1 MKIGLRTI
9 KTVLAASLA
18 MFFAQSLNLL
28 YAPAAGIIAVL
39 SVGNTKKA
47 TLLTA
52 FYRVVSLIIATIISF
67 FCFNLLGFN
76 PFAFG
81 VFLLLFIPVSVYF
94 RLEDGIVVNS
104 VLVTHYLSENSF
116 AWQLIINEFLLMSLG
131 VGLALLANLYM
142 PDIGKTLKEE
152 QAIVEVMFKKLLGQL
167 ANGLNTPSAASKA
180 RQTCAVLGDYLAQ
193 AQVKANRHQQNRWFQ
208 EDSSFATYFTMRR
221 GQVLILRDMIQLL
234 DQIEV
239 EEEYLADMRYLLQTT
254 AKTFGY
260 DNDGQELLAL
270 IKAISQNYEASPLP
284 KNRSEFENRARLFQF
299 LQLFTSFI
307 ETKAEF
313 SRKLEN

>member
-9 KTVLAASLA
+9 KTVIAASLA
-18 MFFAQSLNLL
+18 MFFAQLLNLL

-52 FYRVVSLIIATIISF
+52 FYRVISLIIATIISF

-94 RLEDGIVVNS
+94 NLEDGIVVNS

-116 AWQLIINEFLLMSLG
+116 AWQIITNEFLLMSLG

-152 QAIVEVMFKKLLGQL
+152 QVIVEVMFKKLLGQL
-167 ANGLNTPSAASKA
+167 ANGLNLPSAAKKA
-180 RQTCAVLGDYLAQ
+180 WETCGQLGDYLAQ
-193 AQVKANRHQQNRWFQ
+193 AQIKANRHQQNYWFQ

-221 GQVLILRDMIQLL
+221 GQVLILRDMIRLL

-239 EEEYLADMRYLLQTT
+239 EEEYVADMRYLLQTT

-260 DNDGQELLAL
+260 DNDGRELLQL
-270 IKAISQNYEASPLP
+270 IAAISRNYEASPLP
-284 KNRSEFENRARLFQF
+284 KNRLEFENRARLFQF

-313 SRKLEN
+313 SRRLEH